1 MSLHPR
7 THYHIPEETARVAK
21 ACFPQGHPYLRLSDT
36 LGPIFHDHDFA
47 TLFPTRGQPAAA
59 PGRLA
64 LISLLQFAENLS
76 DRQAAHAVRSRID
89 WKYLLGL
96 ELTDAGC
103 DHTVLSEFRARLV
116 QHDAVTQLF
125 EALLRQFQAFGLL
138 KAHGRQ
144 RTDST
149 HVLAAVSALN
159 RVELVGEAMRAALN
173 SLAEAAPLWLR
184 GQIPPEWYTR
194 YGARVED
201 YRLPKD
207 KAKRHALAETIGAD
221 GLALLHAIYAPS
233 APAALRDLPAVE
245 RLRQIWVQNYLPTA
259 DGVTWRDNDNIP
271 PATSFVSSPYDPE
284 AHYARKHTTQ
294 WVGYKVHVT
303 ESCDDGL
310 PPLITHV
317 ETTPAPV
324 DDSQVTAQLHA
335 ALQAKDLLP
344 SRHIVDTGYLDAELL
359 ATSQRDYGVELWGPT
374 RQDVRWQAHVEGGF
388 DVSRFVINWDQK
400 NATCPAGHTS
410 IRWTPAIDNR
420 DNEVIKIKFS
430 STDCRSC
437 PHRSQCTRAQRHPR
451 RTITVRPREQYEA
464 LKAARERQSTAAFA
478 QEYARRAGIEG
489 TLSYGIRTC
498 GLRRSRYI
506 GLARTHVQHVLT
518 AAAMNL
524 SRVARWLADEPRAR
538 TRHAPL
544 LRLQQAA

>member
-1 MSLHPR
+1 MIEHNR
-7 THYHIPEETARVAK
+7 TQSEQLAPLQAFDGHLTTPFKDVA
-21 ACFPQGHPYLRLSDT
+21 A
-36 LGPIFHDHDFA
+36 
-47 TLFPTRGQPAAA
+47 LFPTRGQPAAA

-96 ELTDAGC
+96 ALTDAGC
-103 DHTVLSEFRARLV
+103 DHTVLSEFRTRLM

-125 EALLRQFQAFGLL
+125 EALPHQFQALGLL
-138 KAHGRQ
+138 KARGRQ

-173 SLAEAAPLWLR
+173 RLAEAAPMWLR
-184 GQIPPEWYTR
+184 VQMPPEWFTR
-194 YGARVED
+194 YGPRLED
-201 YRLPKD
+201 DRLPKD
-207 KAKRHALAETIGAD
+207 KAKRQALAETIGAD

-233 APAALRDLPAVE
+233 APASLCDLPAVE
-245 RLRQIWVQNYLPTA
+245 LLRQIWVQNYLPTA
-259 DGVTWRDNDNIP
+259 EGVRWRENDNIP
-271 PATSFVSSPYDPE
+271 PAACFISSPYDSD

-294 WVGYKVHVT
+294 WVGYKVRLT
-303 ESCDDGL
+303 ETCDDET
-310 PPLITHV
+310 PPLITQV

-324 DDSQVTAQLHA
+324 DDSHVTARLHA
-335 ALQAKDLLP
+335 ALQAQALLP
-344 SRHIVDTGYLDAELL
+344 SRHIVDTGYVDAELL

-388 DVSRFVINWDQK
+388 DVSQFVIHWDQQY
-400 NATCPAGHTS
+400 ATCPAGHPS
-410 IRWTPAIDNR
+410 MSWTPAIDNR
-420 DNEVIKIKFS
+420 DNEVIKIKFARA
-430 STDCRSC
+430 DCGPC
-437 PHRSQCTRAQRHPR
+437 PYRPHCTRAQRYPR
-451 RTITVRPREQYEA
+451 RTITIRPREQYEA
-464 LKAARERQSTAAFA
+464 LKAARQRQSTPVFA
-478 QEYARRAGIEG
+478 EEYARRAGIEG
-489 TLSYGIRTC
+489 TLSYGIRSC

-524 SRVARWLADEPRAR
+524 ARVARWLADEPRAR
-538 TRHAPL
+538 TRRSPL
-544 LRLQQAA
+544 LKLRQAA

>member
-7 THYHIPEETARVAK
+7 TSYHVPAETARVAH
-21 ACFPQGHPYLRLSDT
+21 ACFPQGNPYLHLYDA
-36 LGPIFHDHDFA
+36 LGPIFQDHDFA
-47 TLFPTRGQPAAA
+47 ALFPTRGQPAAA

-64 LISLLQFAENLS
+64 LITLLQFAENLS
-76 DRQAAHAVRSRID
+76 DRQAANAVRSRID
-89 WKYLLGL
+89 WKYLLCL

-103 DHTVLSEFRARLV
+103 DHTVLSEFRTRLL
-116 QHDAVTQLF
+116 QQDALTRLF
-125 EALLRQFQAFGLL
+125 DALLRQFQALGLL
-138 KAHGRQ
+138 KARGRQ

-149 HVLAAVSALN
+149 HVLAAISALN
-159 RVELVGEAMRAALN
+159 RIELVGEAMRAALN
-173 SLAEAAPLWLR
+173 SLAVAAPAWLR
-184 GQIPPEWYTR
+184 GQMPPEWFTR
-194 YGARVED
+194 YGARLED

-207 KAKRHALAETIGAD
+207 KAKRHALAQTIGAD
-221 GLALLHAIYAPS
+221 GVALLHAVYAPT
-233 APAALRDLPAVE
+233 APVELRALPAVE
-245 RLRQIWVQNYLPTA
+245 CLRQIWVQNYLPTA
-259 DGVTWRDNDNIP
+259 DGVAWRDNDNIP
-271 PATSFVSSPYDPE
+271 PAASFISSPYDPD

-303 ESCDDGL
+303 ETCDDEA

-324 DDSQVTAQLHA
+324 DDSKVTPQLHA
-335 ALQAKDLLP
+335 ALQEKGLLP

-359 ATSQRDYGVELWGPT
+359 ATSQRDYGVALWGPT

-388 DVSRFVINWDQK
+388 DVSRFVIDWDQQH
-400 NATCPAGHTS
+400 ATCPGGHTS
-410 IRWTPAIDNR
+410 VSWTPAIDNR

-430 STDCRSC
+430 SADCGPC
-437 PHRSQCTRAQRHPR
+437 PHRSHCTRAQRYPR

-464 LKAARERQSTAAFA
+464 LKAARERQATATFA

-489 TLSYGIRTC
+489 TLSYGVRAC

-506 GLARTHVQHVLT
+506 GLAKTHVQHVLT

-524 SRVARWLADEPRAR
+524 ARVARWLTDEPRAR
-538 TRHAPL
+538 TRRSPL
-544 LRLQQAA
+544 LKLRQAA

>member
-7 THYHIPEETARVAK
+7 TSYDIPAETARIAQ
-21 ACFPQGHPYLRLSDT
+21 ACFPKGHPYLRLADA

-47 TLFPTRGQPAAA
+47 TLFPTRGQPAVA

-96 ELTDAGC
+96 ELTDTGC
-103 DHTVLSEFRARLV
+103 DHTGLSEFRTRLV
-116 QHDAVTQLF
+116 RHDAVTPLF
-125 EALLRQFQAFGLL
+125 DILLQQFQTLGLL
-138 KAHGRQ
+138 KAQGRQ

-149 HVLAAVSALN
+149 HVLAAISALN
-159 RVELVGEAMRAALN
+159 RVELVGEAMRAALH
-173 SLAEAAPLWLR
+173 SLAEAAPVWLR
-184 GQIPPEWYTR
+184 GQMPPEWYTR
-194 YGARVED
+194 YGARLED

-207 KAKRHALAETIGAD
+207 KAKRHALAEMIGAD
-221 GLALLHAIYAPS
+221 GTALLHAIYTPS
-233 APAALRDLPAVE
+233 APPILRDLPAVE

-259 DGVTWRDNDNIP
+259 EGVRWRENDNIP
-271 PATSFVSSPYDPE
+271 PAACFISSPYDPD
-284 AHYARKHTTQ
+284 AHYARQHPTQ
-294 WVGYKVHVT
+294 WVGYKVHLT
-303 ESCDDGL
+303 ETCDDAL

-324 DDSQVTAQLHA
+324 DDSQVTAHLHA
-335 ALQAKDLLP
+335 ALQAKALLP
-344 SRHIVDTGYLDAELL
+344 SRHIVDTGYLDAALL

-374 RQDVRWQAHVEGGF
+374 RRDVRWQAHVEGGF
-388 DVSRFVINWDQK
+388 DSSRFVIDWDRQH
-400 NATCPAGHTS
+400 ATCPGGHTNFS
-410 IRWTPAIDNR
+410 WTPARDNR
-420 DNEVIKIKFS
+420 DNEVIKSKFS
-430 STDCRSC
+430 RADCGPC
-437 PHRSQCTRAQRHPR
+437 PHRPQCTRAQRYPR

-464 LKAARERQSTAAFA
+464 LKTARERQATVPFA

-489 TLSYGIRTC
+489 TLSYGIRAC

-538 TRHAPL
+538 TRRSPL
-544 LRLQQAA
+544 LRLRQVA

>member
-7 THYHIPEETARVAK
+7 TSYHVPAETARVAQ
-21 ACFPQGHPYLRLSDT
+21 ACFPQGHLYLRLADA
-36 LGPIFHDHDFA
+36 LGPIFRDHDFA
-47 TLFPTRGQPAAA
+47 ALFPTRGQPAAA

-96 ELTDAGC
+96 ELTDTGC
-103 DHTVLSEFRARLV
+103 DHTVLSEFRTRLV

-125 EALLRQFQAFGLL
+125 EALLRQFELLGLL
-138 KAHGRQ
+138 KARGRQ

-159 RVELVGEAMRAALN
+159 RVELVGEALRAALH
-173 SLAEAAPLWLR
+173 SLAEAAPGWLR
-184 GQIPPEWYTR
+184 VQMPSEWYTR
-194 YGARVED
+194 YGARLED
-201 YRLPKD
+201 YRLPKE
-207 KAKRHALAETIGAD
+207 KAQRHALAETIGAD
-221 GLALLHAIYAPS
+221 GIALLHAIYAPS
-233 APAALRDLPAVE
+233 APASLRDLPAVE
-245 RLRQIWVQNYLPTA
+245 LLRQIWVQNYLPTA
-259 DGVTWRDNDNIP
+259 DGVTWRENDNIP
-271 PATSFVSSPYDPE
+271 PAAGFISSPYDPD

-294 WVGYKVHVT
+294 WVGYKVHLT
-303 ESCDDGL
+303 ETCDDET

-335 ALQAKDLLP
+335 ALQEKALLP

-359 ATSQRDYGVELWGPT
+359 ATSQRDHGVELYGPT
-374 RQDVRWQAHVEGGF
+374 RPDVRWQAQVEGGF
-388 DVSRFVINWDQK
+388 DVSRFVIDWEQQY
-400 NATCPAGHTS
+400 ATCPAGHTS
-410 IRWTPAIDNR
+410 VSWTPAIDNR

-430 STDCRSC
+430 RADCGPC
-437 PHRSQCTRAQRHPR
+437 PHRSRCTRAQRYPR
-451 RTITVRPREQYEA
+451 RTITVRPRAHYEA
-464 LKAARERQSTAAFA
+464 LKAARERQSTATFA

-489 TLSYGIRTC
+489 TLSYGIRAC

-524 SRVARWLADEPRAR
+524 ARVARWLADEPRAR
-538 TRHAPL
+538 TRRSPL
-544 LRLQQAA
+544 LKLQAA

>member
-7 THYHIPEETARVAK
+7 TSYHIPEETARVAK
-21 ACFPQGHPYLRLSDT
+21 ACLPQDHPYLRLADA
-36 LGPIFHDHDFA
+36 LGPIFQDHDFTA
-47 TLFPTRGQPAAA
+47 LFPTRGQPAIA

-76 DRQAAHAVRSRID
+76 DRQAVHAVRSRID

-103 DHTVLSEFRARLV
+103 DHTVLSEFRTRLV

-125 EALLRQFQAFGLL
+125 EALLRQFQALGLL
-138 KAHGRQ
+138 KARGRQ

-173 SLAEAAPLWLR
+173 SLAEAAPVWLR
-184 GQIPPEWYTR
+184 GHIPPEWYTR
-194 YGARVED
+194 YGARVEA

-207 KAKRHALAETIGAD
+207 KAKRHALAESIGAD
-221 GLALLHAIYAPS
+221 GMTLFRALYASS
-233 APAALRDLPAVE
+233 APGALRDLPAVE
-245 RLRQIWVQNYLPTA
+245 RLRQIWVQNYLPTDA
-259 DGVTWRDNDNIP
+259 GVCWRENDNIP
-271 PATSFVSSPYDPE
+271 PAASFLSSPYDPD

-294 WVGYKVHVT
+294 WVGYKVHLT
-303 ESCDDGL
+303 ETCDDVL

-335 ALQAKDLLP
+335 ALQEKALLP

-388 DVSRFVINWDQK
+388 DVSQFVIDWDQEI
-400 NATCPAGHTS
+400 ATCPAGHTS
-410 IRWTPAIDNR
+410 ISWTPAIDNR
-420 DNEVIKIKFS
+420 ANEVIKIKFS

-437 PHRSQCTRAQRHPR
+437 PHRSQCTRAQRYPR

-464 LKAARERQSTAAFA
+464 LKAARERQATATFA

-489 TLSYGIRTC
+489 TLSYGIRAC

-524 SRVARWLADEPRAR
+524 ARVARWLAGEPRAR
-538 TRHAPL
+538 TRRSPL